1 MKYSYKSSDS
11 AAAASSVVILRDGRA
26 MEVRCGEKTTFA
38 AGERRFW
45 TSLAEWMATL
55 PDGAQITKKAGRPA
69 GAGKKRPPKPVV
81 TNPVLLRFM
90 ERAKAACRNPPSFT
104 MRYAGTREEVVRAEK
119 QRLVDVYA
127 EGWQKWKT
135 PEQHARDLAA
145 LDGRLVAFEAAGTGG
160 LPVYYAIGSACYIT
174 LVNGELQEVRWS
186 KEHNIIGYFSNRKDI
201 AWDNRVLSVDFVPL
215 TDPAMPLWRTVRGEA
230 PMPI

>member
-1 MKYSYKSSDS
+1 MKYSCEGPEMK
-11 AAAASSVVILRDGRA
+11 SSVVILADGRA
-26 MEVRCGEKTTFA
+26 MEIRRGEKTTFS

-45 TSLAEWMATL
+45 PSLSEWMATL
-55 PDGAQITKKAGRPA
+55 PDGAQVTKSAGRPA

-90 ERAKAACRNPPSFT
+90 ERAKAACRNPGPFT
-104 MRYAGTREEVVRAEK
+104 MRYAGTRAEVVRAEK

-145 LDGRLVAFEAAGTGG
+145 LDGRLAAFETAGTGG
-160 LPVYYAIGSACYIT
+160 APVYYAIGSACYIT
-174 LVNGELQEVRWS
+174 LDDGALQEVRWS
-186 KEHNIIGYFSNRKDI
+186 NEHNVIGYFSNRKSI

-230 PMPI
+230 PTPI